1 MRGLV
6 LFATLVAS
14 VGSVSSAQA
23 GGPCVTE
30 VHAVVPAIYVVERP
44 SICVKLKD
52 RFCLMKSRLKSSLT
66 TRRVPA
72 FITSEELCAVKRIRC
87 KDAIIQRQ
95 KEEIEAQQRELE
107 RRRSVAGVAIVPFQY
122 RTLKYYSR

>member
-1 MRGLV
+1 MRGLI

-14 VGSVSSAQA
+14 VSSARA
-23 GGPCVTE
+23 DDPCVTE
-30 VHAVVPAIYVVERP
+30 VQVVVPAMYVVERP
-44 SICVKLKD
+44 SICVKLKE

-72 FITSEELCAVKRIRC
+72 FITSEELCAVKRVRC
-87 KDAIIQRQ
+87 KNAIIQRQ

-122 RTLKYYSR
+122 RTLKHYSR